1 MTRRREETHLQAAV
15 EAELQVRGWRYF
27 HAYDARRSVPGF
39 PDLVCLRGSRV
50 LVAEIKT
57 MRGRVS
63 PEQRDWLA
71 AFELAGV
78 ESHLWRLPAAWAE
91 IGRVLR

>member
-1 MTRRREETHLQAAV
+1 MTRQREEQHLQAAV
-15 EAELQVRGWRYF
+15 ETELRLRGWRYF

-39 PDLVCLRGSRV
+39 PNLVCLRGSRV

-57 MRGRVS
+57 ATGRVNR
-63 PEQRDWLA
+63 EQRAWLD

-78 ESHLWRLPAAWAE
+78 QAHLWRLPGDWAKV
-91 IGRVLR
+91 GAVLR